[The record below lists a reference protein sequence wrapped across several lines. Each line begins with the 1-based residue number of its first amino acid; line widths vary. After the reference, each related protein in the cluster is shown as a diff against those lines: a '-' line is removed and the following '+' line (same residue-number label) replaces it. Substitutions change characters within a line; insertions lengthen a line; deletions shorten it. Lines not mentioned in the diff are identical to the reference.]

1 MRILL
6 GLLIFLIGISRIY
19 LGVHFPSD
27 VLGGFCVGLSWLLL
41 TYPYY
46 LEKRFVWRF
55 QQNNLRKRKEG
66 KIHEFIPYAE
76 NQHKRYH
83 SWNYALRQEFGEKYL
98 KYRSMLA
105 STVPIE
111 MVLLQRWLY
120 LLQRIWFRR
129 HDRCT

>member
-1 MRILL
+1 MNS
-6 GLLIFLIGISRIY
+6 F
-19 LGVHFPSD
+19 
-27 VLGGFCVGLSWLLL
+27 
-41 TYPYY
+41 
-46 LEKRFVWRF
+46 
-55 QQNNLRKRKEG
+55 
-66 KIHEFIPYAE
+66 PYAE